1 VHLVIHHGT
10 SDATPCG
17 TPKSWRLMCAERT
30 LTHEP
35 ERVIAT
41 IAVALG

>member
-1 VHLVIHHGT
+1 VHLAIHHGT

-17 TPKSWRLMCAERT
+17 TPKSWRLCAERT